1 MKWGYHLILDCKS
14 GKINAVT
21 DADTIEN
28 FVKDLVVKIEMKAY
42 GEPIIKH
49 FAEHDENSA
58 GYTLIQLIETSNICC
73 HFVDKNGDFYLDV
86 FSCKYFNK
94 DIVKEIVVKYFQPA
108 NIKERFIERNAE

>member
-14 GKINAVT
+14 GNIDAVT
-21 DADTIEN
+21 DAKTIKK

-42 GEPIIKH
+42 GEPTIKH

-86 FSCKYFNK
+86 FSCKYFDK
-94 DIVKEIVVKYFQPA
+94 DIVKKIVVKYFQPI
-108 NIKERFIERNAE
+108 NIKERFLERDAT